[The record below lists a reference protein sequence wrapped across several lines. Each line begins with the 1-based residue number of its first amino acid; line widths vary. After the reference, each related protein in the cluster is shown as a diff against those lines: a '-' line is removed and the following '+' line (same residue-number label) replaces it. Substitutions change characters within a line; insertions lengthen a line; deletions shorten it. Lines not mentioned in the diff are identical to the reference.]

1 MNKIL
6 NLSILILIIASC
18 QNSSKQKL
26 ENLDEQNSSDTSVIR
41 TKKDN
46 PEWNKSIFNIE
57 PIDESISDKSLVNF
71 ISKLKSVLNKK
82 DTAQLFKMIDDSI
95 VVSHGGGL
103 YGKTEFRNEWGLNEP
118 NASKIWTEMNKLIS
132 YGGAWDQDDEFG
144 KHFVIPYYQSD
155 KILGKIDYEFDW
167 YRTAITTIENV
178 KVFKTASPK
187 ADVIDSLNYSLVELI
202 SNSPKSTFQKIKIL
216 DNNLIGYVYSSQINY
231 LSERTIVLVKK
242 GENWKIV
249 AFAPYD

>member
-1 MNKIL
+1 MKKIL
-6 NLSILILIIASC
+6 KLTILILIIASC
-18 QNSSKQKL
+18 QNSENQKSD
-26 ENLDEQNSSDTSVIR
+26 NLGEQNGSDTSVIR
-41 TKKDN
+41 TKKDH

-82 DTAQLFKMIDDSI
+82 DTTQLFKMIDESI
-95 VVSHGGGL
+95 VVSYGGGL
-103 YGKTEFRNEWGLNEP
+103 YGKSEFRNEWKLYEP
-118 NASKIWTEMNKLIS
+118 NASRIWSEMNKLIS
-132 YGGAWDQDDEFG
+132 YGGAWDQDEEFG

-167 YRTAITTIENV
+167 YRTAISTIENV
-178 KVFKTASPK
+178 KVYKTASPK
-187 ADVIDSLNYSLVELI
+187 ADVIDSLNYSIVELI

-216 DNNLIGYVYSSQINY
+216 DKNLIGYVYSSQINY